1 MLPPYI
7 GLNVGSSEIPSL
19 LKDVRGLPCRYS
31 IRSSHSQGERETGGS
46 SNICTSELGPS
57 LKTSLFYHLLALLEA
72 HHPRKEPEMQN
83 IPF

>member
-31 IRSSHSQGERETGGS
+31 IRSSHSQGERERQV
-46 SNICTSELGPS
+46 GPATYAP
-57 LKTSLFYHLLALLEA
+57 L
-72 HHPRKEPEMQN
+72 N
-83 IPF
+83 